1 MEIPTGTPEPSE
13 LTQATGAV
21 AYRLVTWSVAGQQG
35 DAPLAIDYQLQPGSA
50 SGIVA
55 LRVNT
60 DGTLSVEVQPGVTD
74 VREFTAAV
82 RTYWR

>member
-1 MEIPTGTPEPSE
+1 
-13 LTQATGAV
+13 
-21 AYRLVTWSVAGQQG
+21 
-35 DAPLAIDYQLQPGSA
+35 LAIDYQLQPGSA

-55 LRVNT
+55 LRVNP

-74 VREFTAAV
+74 VREFRGFTAAV